1 MKIININGPIN
12 SGKSTVSKI
21 LVNLL
26 PKAAFIE
33 VDELLSD
40 KEQISLKLDFKAGI
54 AERLKRLETEV
65 KKHIASNNYDYII
78 FAYPMN
84 VRNYNLWKNMVED
97 SSLVCITLSPSME
110 NCLKN
115 RGTRELTAFEIS
127 RIKEMYCQ
135 EYHCPPNA
143 DLIIYNDNQ
152 TPEQTAQ
159 EIYDFLCEFYR
170 SNPEFE
176 V

>member
-1 MKIININGPIN
+1 MKIVNINGPIN
-12 SGKSTVSKI
+12 SGKTTVSKI

-54 AERLKRLETEV
+54 TERLKRFDTEV

-84 VRNYNLWKNMVED
+84 ALNYSLWKKMVENN
-97 SSLVCITLSPSME
+97 SLVCITLSPSLE

-115 RGTRELTAFEIS
+115 RGTRDLTAFEVN
-127 RIKEMYCQ
+127 RIKEMYRQ
-135 EYHCPPNA
+135 EYHCPSNA
-143 DLIIYNDNQ
+143 DLIVYNDNQ

-159 EIYDFLCEFYR
+159 EIFAFLR
-170 SNPEFE
+170 
-176 V
+176 